1 MSVMTKET
9 KTQNPQTEEF
19 GPDDPIVNENTGESF
34 TPEEIQKSRRIWKK
48 VTPTGTLDWY
58 VKWAASIVL
67 LMAVAMRAS
76 EFSYMAD
83 LVLSTIGI
91 SGWLYVALIWKDRAL
106 IMVNGVALFMLV
118 TGLLTKLS
126 TLF

>member
-1 MSVMTKET
+1 MSGNAD
-9 KTQNPQTEEF
+9 QNPQIE
-19 GPDDPIVNENTGESF
+19 PITNENTGQTF

-48 VTPTGTLDWY
+48 VTPTGTPDWY
-58 VKWAASIVL
+58 VKWISSFIL
-67 LMAVAMRAS
+67 LLAVAMRAS

-91 SGWLYVALIWKDRAL
+91 AGWLYVALAWKDRAL

-118 TGLLTKLS
+118 TGLLTKLGGM
-126 TLF
+126 L

>member
-1 MSVMTKET
+1 MTNDN
-9 KTQNPQTEEF
+9 KTQNPQTDQDSAD
-19 GPDDPIVNENTGESF
+19 GKIVNENTGQSF

-67 LMAVAMRAS
+67 LVAVAMRAS

-91 SGWLYVALIWKDRAL
+91 SGWLYVALVWKDRAL